1 MIPLSHFSIPGGKGR
16 IPPLSKN
23 DLHTIQR
30 KFFEPLFLPKWVG
43 QIVPLSKSPI
53 RPSWSNHVG

>member
-23 DLHTIQR
+23 DFLRIQR
-30 KFFEPLFLPKWVG
+30 KFFVPLFLPISLG
-43 QIVPLSKSPI
+43 QIVPLSKLSH
-53 RPSWSNHVG
+53 RQR